1 MPDKTNSS
9 KPTTRGIIIAA
20 AAILIGTGLYLALRD
35 VAAPIRKVSVS
46 GECLSTVAKDTTAVT
61 LRFRAVNKNAAES
74 NRLARASYDAL
85 VARVKNISDD
95 TMKLNTTGF
104 NSSEK
109 REWSESEKKYVT
121 IGTETSIDLDIS
133 SKNRATI
140 ETILGV
146 AGDSKNTEIQGLRMF
161 AAPETLKS
169 ALEDCIKSAAENAR
183 DKAAALASAG
193 GGRVGKMMSAQ
204 FYRTTED
211 NNVRPVM
218 MRAALYEESVAAKA
232 LAAPELFSSDSDISV
247 TVNAEFEIR

>member
-1 MPDKTNSS
+1 MAKETNQSN
-9 KPTTRGIIIAA
+9 PVTRGIIIAVA
-20 AAILIGTGLYLALRD
+20 SVLIGTGLYLCLRD
-35 VAAPIRKVSVS
+35 AAAPIRKVSVS

-74 NRLARASYDAL
+74 NRLARAAYDAL
-85 VARVKNISDD
+85 VAKIKNISDD

-109 REWSESEKKYVT
+109 REWSESDKKYVS
-121 IGTETSIDLDIS
+121 IGIETSIDLDVS

-169 ALEDCIKSAAENAR
+169 ALEDCIKTAAENAR
-183 DKAAALASAG
+183 DKAAALAAAG
-193 GGRVGKMMSAQ
+193 GSRVGKMLTAQ

-218 MRAALYEESVAAKA
+218 MRAAMYEDAVAAKA